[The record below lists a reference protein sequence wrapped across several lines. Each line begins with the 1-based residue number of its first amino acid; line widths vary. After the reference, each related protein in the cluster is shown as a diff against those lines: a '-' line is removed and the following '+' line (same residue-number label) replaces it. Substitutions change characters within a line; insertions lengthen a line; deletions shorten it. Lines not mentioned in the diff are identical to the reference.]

1 MYNMSI
7 KLTKMRQ
14 LLYLKDDQLKEFI
27 EKIFVGY
34 RETFA
39 DAKKILDNY
48 DIGIAHQKVLH
59 LISLYKGITISE
71 LLKKLK
77 ITKQSLNRVLNDLI
91 KIDAIRFEKD
101 IKDTRLKHVFL
112 SNKGV
117 EIFNEIFSIQK
128 KRIYKALLNSTSN
141 EVLHFNKVLEK
152 IISD

>member
-1 MYNMSI
+1 
-7 KLTKMRQ
+7 MRQ